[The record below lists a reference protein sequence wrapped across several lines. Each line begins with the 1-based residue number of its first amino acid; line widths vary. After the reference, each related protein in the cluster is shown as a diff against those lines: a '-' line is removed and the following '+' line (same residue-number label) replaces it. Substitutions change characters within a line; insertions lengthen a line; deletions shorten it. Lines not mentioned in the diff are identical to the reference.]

1 MEVLEEGEVV
11 GLADPDVGDVEAGA
25 VVSDGD
31 DGLEAA
37 LFAPGGIGVEPG
49 AADEFRAG
57 EGGPGGKPFV
67 FEEVAFDDG
76 LAEHF
81 ALVASG
87 SVLDAEIGEFGR
99 GILFGP
105 DGGSRGILD
114 REGEKCP

>member
-1 MEVLEEGEVV
+1 VLEEV
-11 GLADPDVGDVEAGA
+11 
-25 VVSDGD
+25 
-31 DGLEAA
+31 A
-37 LFAPGGIGVEPG
+37 L
-49 AADEFRAG
+49 
-57 EGGPGGKPFV
+57 
-67 FEEVAFDDG
+67 DDG